1 MGAERGTVAP
11 MNPAVVVR
19 DLELPGAN
27 AETRRVSFDLEPG
40 DVVAIAGPP
49 GVGKST
55 LLRMLSGQLPGQ
67 AGELRVMNIDV
78 KREPRRAWESTGYL
92 CGDRQPF
99 VWSISALENLRHHA
113 TMKRLGAAR
122 IDRQVRLQLQRVGLG
137 HVSDHTPRGFEPD
150 DRLRLSMAHAW
161 LDDPMLLL
169 LDDPLHAAGTEAADQ
184 FMTTFDAWIEADP
197 RHCAIVTGRSLRP
210 FVERCTRAYLLR
222 ERWLAPIA
230 PHNLP

>member
-1 MGAERGTVAP
+1 

-19 DLELPGAN
+19 DLELPGA
-27 AETRRVSFDLEPG
+27 ATETRRVSFDLEPG
-40 DVVAIAGPP
+40 DIVAIAGPP

-55 LLRMLSGQLPGQ
+55 LLRMLSGQMPAQ
-67 AGELRVMNIDV
+67 ARQLQVMDIDV
-78 KREPRRAWESTGYL
+78 QREPRRAWERTGYL
-92 CGDRQPF
+92 RGDRESF
-99 VWSISALENLRHHA
+99 VWSLSATENLRHHA

-122 IDRQVRLQLQRVGLG
+122 IDRQVQLQLQRAGLG
-137 HVSDHTPRGFEPD
+137 GVGESAPRGFERD

-161 LDDPMLLL
+161 MDDPMLLL
-169 LDDPLHAAGTEAADQ
+169 LDDPLHAVSADCTEQ
-184 FMTTFDAWIEADP
+184 FMATFDAWIEADP

-230 PHNLP
+230 PRNLP